1 MKLKSLDW
9 SGFRSGVAKFS
20 AWNKRWLATWWL
32 WGPLLFASM
41 AYLNPHNDRAD
52 MYDVAR
58 SAPRIVREG
67 VVDVGG
73 IGTRW
78 MTLHMANVSRQISCE
93 AARWRSRDIYCLP
106 QERFPLRAKLT
117 LVDYKGHWLIISA
130 ADKNGVILSEQ
141 KQLGYLKLT
150 SEFSKSRTPGK
161 AFIEMFI
168 LGSAVGGLITLLAFR
183 RRRKLQQAAD
193 AASQPE

>member
-9 SGFRSGVAKFS
+9 SGFRSGVGKFS

-32 WGPLLFASM
+32 WGPLLFASIG
-41 AYLNPHNDRAD
+41 YLDPGNDRAD

-58 SAPRIVREG
+58 SAPRFVREG
-67 VVDVGG
+67 VVDDIG
-73 IGTRW
+73 IPSRWMQLTMPNGTRR
-78 MTLHMANVSRQISCE
+78 VSCE
-93 AARWRSRDIYCLP
+93 AARPRTRDTDCLP
-106 QERFPLRAKLT
+106 RERFPLRVKLT
-117 LVDYKGHWLIISA
+117 LVDYKKHWLIISA

-141 KQLGYLKLT
+141 EQLGYLKRM

-161 AFIEMFI
+161 TFIESFM
-168 LGSAVGGLITLLAFR
+168 LGFAVGGPLTLLAFR

-193 AASQPE
+193 AANQTE